1 MEEGHHDLVI
11 CNGSQWSASLLKDS
25 YRFSPCPRC
34 MADNIEV
41 IPVEDHEK
49 YSLSINKVR
58 GFDVNLARTGLSLQ
72 VILGNIGLL
81 RNMLSSE

>member
-1 MEEGHHDLVI
+1 
-11 CNGSQWSASLLKDS
+11 
-25 YRFSPCPRC
+25 

-41 IPVEDHEK
+41 ILIEDHEK
-49 YSLSINKVR
+49 YSLCINKVT